1 VLDVTL
7 HDEASA
13 PLLGDGPTLAEH
25 KNPGMKFLPK
35 MVIELLE

>member
-7 HDEASA
+7 HDEAGT

-25 KNPGMKFLPK
+25 KNSAMKFLPK
-35 MVIELLE
+35 IVMELLE